1 MIPTKKNT
9 AEDYLLSFFISK
21 KWSIVRHIGLIVI
34 SAVAM
39 FPQKN
44 LTIDFLKNAGE
55 ANPTEL
61 LNSIYLTYFFLFIE
75 ALATIYINLFILI
88 PKLLLRNKFM
98 LYLLSCIAMVGMTVI
113 IELSIPDTIIKY
125 LPVGYVAAEFS
136 LKSILEAT
144 TMAFVFLIATAGYRV
159 FKKWLQDTQQLAAI
173 KEATLKEE
181 LTNLKNQI
189 NPHFLFNT
197 LNNLNTLITTN
208 AGKAS
213 AVVLGLSDVLRFYLY
228 EADKDLVLLKKDTD
242 ILKQVLELA
251 KIRRDDFQFS
261 IGISN
266 NINSIMVPPL
276 IFTNFV
282 ENAIKHSICDNAF
295 SFVNIQ
301 FSVEANYLLFDCEN
315 STPQHKSVIKA
326 GGLGLKNIQRRLDLI
341 YGHAYSL
348 TINET
353 NNRFTVKLKLP
364 LEKNHEVHY
373 NR

>member
-113 IELSIPDTIIKY
+113 IEL
-125 LPVGYVAAEFS
+125 
-136 LKSILEAT
+136 SILEAT

-261 IGISN
+261 IAISN